1 MVSTWAQ
8 RESEHELS
16 VEGFD
21 DVVTQFLAT
30 RGFKDSQ
37 SVHEFLFYNLKNL
50 KDPLS
55 LLGMDKAM
63 VRLTVAKKNQEAIC
77 VYGDFDMDGTP
88 ALALMY
94 RGLKGLG
101 FKNIFYCQPDRHAD
115 GYGFHFHLAQK
126 FIEQNNVKVFIT
138 VDVGITD
145 VENIKKVQAL
155 GVDVILTDHHQVL
168 DEIPPAYCIVNP
180 NQPEC
185 TSGLGFLC
193 GTGVGFYL
201 IMALRRHLKEQN
213 FLEND
218 FDIKSLLDCFA
229 IGTVADLVPLVKENR
244 ILVKHGLKVLEK
256 TSMVGIRLLLE
267 ALKMN
272 DKVLRAQD
280 VAIRFVPKLNS
291 LTRLDVELKPIDL
304 FMVEDPAKAALMVQT
319 VLKNND
325 HRVALLDE
333 AEALLEAMILQKSIR
348 DSQSDVLFFW
358 SEHFHKGLVGLLATQ
373 LVNRFQRPAYV
384 GALTKK
390 GVIVGSA
397 RAPNGSSVSVLKTL
411 QDASA
416 YLNKFGGHLAAAGF
430 ELSPENA
437 EDFEKALIQSLSHN
451 VDLALSQK
459 YDLKIDF
466 HGIQGFMKSWDS
478 LEPFGQNFATP
489 VFRVDD
495 LKVQKVTTMK
505 SAHLKISFA
514 DAKGFLME
522 CVWFF
527 PQDMDYFSASN
538 EKTYSILCE
547 PQWNEFMGS
556 RRIQLLLK
564 DIKDVP

>member
-1 MVSTWAQ
+1 MVSVWAQ
-8 RESEHELS
+8 RESQAELS

-21 DVVTQFLAT
+21 DVAARFLAS
-30 RGFKDSQ
+30 RGFKDSA

-50 KDPLS
+50 KDPLT
-55 LLGMDKAM
+55 LKGMDKA
-63 VRLTVAKKNQEAIC
+63 VERLAQALQKQEAIC

-88 ALALMY
+88 ALALVY
-94 RGLKGLG
+94 RGLRGLG

-115 GYGFHFHLAQK
+115 GYGFHYHLAQK

-145 VENIKKVQAL
+145 VENVKQAQAA
-155 GVDVILTDHHQVL
+155 GADVILTDHHQVL
-168 DEIPPAYCIVNP
+168 DQIPPAYTIVNP
-180 NQPEC
+180 NQPDC
-185 TSGLGFLC
+185 TSGMGYLC

-213 FLEND
+213 LLQTE

-229 IGTVADLVPLVKENR
+229 IGTVADLVPIVKENR

-256 TSMVGIRLLLE
+256 SSMVGIRLLLE

-272 DKVLRAQD
+272 DKTLRAQD

-291 LTRLDVELKPIDL
+291 LTRLDVDLKPIDL
-304 FMVEDPAKAALMVQT
+304 FMVDDAAKAALMVQT
-319 VLKNND
+319 VLKNNE

-333 AEALLEAMILQKSIR
+333 AEALLEAMILQKPTEHASAPA
-348 DSQSDVLFFW
+348 LFFW

-373 LVNRFQRPAYV
+373 LVNRFHRPAFV

-397 RAPNGSSVSVLKTL
+397 RAPEGSSASVLKAL
-411 QDASA
+411 QDASSI
-416 YLNKFGGHLAAAGF
+416 LNKFGGHPAAAGF
-430 ELSPENA
+430 ELHPERA
-437 EDFEKALIQSLSHN
+437 PEFEQSLIQTFNNSVESMKP
-451 VDLALSQK
+451 QM
-459 YDLKIDF
+459 YDLSVDF
-466 HGIQGFMKSWDS
+466 HEIQSFMKSWDH
-478 LEPFGQNFATP
+478 LEPFGQHFPTP
-489 VFRVDD
+489 VFCVEG
-495 LKVQKVTTMK
+495 LKVQRVTVMK
-505 SAHLKISFA
+505 QTHLKVSFS

-522 CVWFF
+522 AVWFF
-527 PQDMDYFSASN
+527 PVDMDYFKSV
-538 EKTYSILCE
+538 EGKVYSILCE

-564 DIKDVP
+564 DIKES